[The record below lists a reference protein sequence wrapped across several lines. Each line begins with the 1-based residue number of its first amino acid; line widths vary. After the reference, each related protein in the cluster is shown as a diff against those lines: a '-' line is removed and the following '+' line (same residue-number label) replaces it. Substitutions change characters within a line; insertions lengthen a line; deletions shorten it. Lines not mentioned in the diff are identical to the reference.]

1 MAGHALSAIP
11 TDDLF
16 RFPAQFFRVLLL
28 RRLWLPLPLSSRT
41 CRCGRL
47 LDVFGHHRAACPRAG
62 VLGSRGFSLETAVCQ
77 EAGARVSV
85 NVFLRDLDLP
95 VPCTDARRLEI
106 VADGLLL
113 FGGAQL
119 AVDTTLVSAI
129 RGDGRPQAGV
139 AITEAARKKRVVT
152 YLELIG
158 TGGRTRLVVL
168 AAEVGGRWSQEA
180 FSFVSQLARAKAR
193 SEPRILAVRARQAW
207 HHRWC
212 SLLACAA

>member
-1 MAGHALSAIP
+1 MAGHAFSAIP

-47 LDVFGHHRAACPRAG
+47 LDV
-62 VLGSRGFSLETAVCQ
+62 
-77 EAGARVSV
+77 
-85 NVFLRDLDLP
+85 
-95 VPCTDARRLEI
+95 
-106 VADGLLL
+106 
-113 FGGAQL
+113 
-119 AVDTTLVSAI
+119 I
-129 RGDGRPQAGV
+129 RGDGRPSAGV
-139 AITEAARKKRVVT
+139 TITEAARKKRVVT

-168 AAEVGGRWSQEA
+168 AAEVGGQWSQEA
-180 FSFVSQLARAKAR
+180 LSFVSQLARAKAR
-193 SEPRILAVRARQAW
+193 SEPRILAVRAQQAW